1 MMKKFY
7 IYILSIMLS
16 IGAAQAGPPP
26 GGYPKQVPVLIFCH
40 KDEALML
47 KAIERTFHEHIFAA
61 GTTGG
66 GILYFT
72 RDPDDGSFSVV
83 GTMNNETCVIFNGE
97 NLEDFDE
104 PPYIRKE
111 GDEDA

>member
-1 MMKKFY
+1 MKKLFLFALFF
-7 IYILSIMLS
+7 IPFIVS
-16 IGAAQAGPPP
+16 AGPPP
-26 GGYPKQVPVLIFCH
+26 GGYPKQVPFMLFCH

-47 KAIERTFHEHIFAA
+47 KAIERSFNEYIFAA

-83 GTMNNETCVIFNGE
+83 GTLGGETCVIFNGE

-104 PPYIRKE
+104 PPYIEKE
-111 GDEDA
+111 GDEDT